1 MSRNFGLMRLPQ
13 NSSDLY
19 PHISARDLLKNVR
32 VLFIINRLAAIRGTE
47 VARRKEETMSI
58 SAYVFIECT
67 AGGAR
72 EVAGEVS
79 KIQGVKRSN
88 ATTGPY
94 DVVALIEADNVHI
107 LGEFIVTKIQAL
119 PGVLRT
125 QTNVIVD

>member
-1 MSRNFGLMRLPQ
+1 MR
-13 NSSDLY
+13 
-19 PHISARDLLKNVR
+19 HGGKK
-32 VLFIINRLAAIRGTE
+32 
-47 VARRKEETMSI
+47 KEDIMAI

-72 EVAGEVS
+72 EVANEIS
-79 KIQGVKRSN
+79 NIEGVRRAN

-94 DVVALIEADNVHI
+94 DVVALVEADNVHI
-107 LGEFIVTKIQAL
+107 LGEFIVTRIQSL

>member
-1 MSRNFGLMRLPQ
+1 MM
-13 NSSDLY
+13 
-19 PHISARDLLKNVR
+19 A
-32 VLFIINRLAAIRGTE
+32 
-47 VARRKEETMSI
+47 I

-72 EVAGEVS
+72 EVANQVA
-79 KIQGVKRSN
+79 KIEGVRRSN

-94 DVVALIEADNVHI
+94 DVVALVEADNVHI

-119 PGVLRT
+119 SGVLRT

>member
-1 MSRNFGLMRLPQ
+1 
-13 NSSDLY
+13 
-19 PHISARDLLKNVR
+19 
-32 VLFIINRLAAIRGTE
+32 
-47 VARRKEETMSI
+47 MSI

-72 EVAGEVS
+72 EVASEVS
-79 KIQGVKRSN
+79 KIEGVQRSN

-94 DVVALIEADNVHI
+94 DVVALVEAENVHI